1 MNSVIS
7 IDDTLHA
14 KMLTIHADW
23 SEIANRAIRHHI
35 ALLDSVRYRGGD
47 AFEKGMATAYDWIR
61 DDADPDLVGRFVALT
76 GRLEELLAPSE
87 LTVAEKTYRML
98 YPEVTWGTA
107 KDFWKWIMGDQVSG
121 IKHDRFI
128 VGFIFGVAEASK

>member
-23 SEIANRAIRHHI
+23 SGIANRAIRHQI
-35 ALLDSVRYRGGD
+35 ALLDRVRYGGGE
-47 AFEKGMATAYDWIR
+47 AFENGIATAHDWIR
-61 DDADPDLVGRFVALT
+61 EDADPGLVRRFVALT

-107 KDFWKWIMGDQVSG
+107 KDFWKWGMGDQVSG
-121 IKHDRFI
+121 IKNDRGRFW
-128 VGFIFGVAEASK
+128 GLYCKPG